1 MIRKHEAEQRRTTA
15 ENDIALLETLILCCC
30 DRELDKNFLEES
42 SKIIAWVVSYGYIIY
57 LSYTRRCFNLKL
69 KMSKYDKCPEN

>member
-1 MIRKHEAEQRRTTA
+1 MIRKHEAEQRGTTA
-15 ENDIALLETLILCCC
+15 ENEIALLETLILCCS

-42 SKIIAWVVSYGYIIY
+42 SKIIASVVSYGYIIC

-69 KMSKYDKCPEN
+69 KMSESDKCPEN